1 MRPFSLATLSTL
13 ALIALSPSF
22 GVAQA
27 PAQASFD
34 FPPDST
40 IRARLAER
48 VDNGYAAS
56 IVIGMLEHGK
66 ERYVAYGRSN
76 FDDTPKV
83 DPDAIYE
90 IGSITKVFTNILL
103 ADMVLK
109 GEVALDDPVSKFLP
123 STVTVPS
130 RNGKVIT
137 LLDLATA
144 SSGLPRMPLNFHPKD
159 PANPFADYT
168 VAQMYEFLSSYT
180 LPRDPGETYEY
191 SNLGMGLLGHALA
204 LRAGKPYEQLLI
216 ERVLDPLGMRDTRI
230 TLTPSMAK
238 RFVAGHDSDM
248 EPVPA
253 WDLPT
258 LAGAGALR
266 SSARDMLKF
275 ARGVTGA
282 MNGEGPLAKAIA
294 MSIEPRRPTTMPG
307 MRVALAWHV
316 REKNGA
322 RITWHNGGT
331 GGFRSFFG
339 VDNASK
345 NAVVVLTSGGE
356 TSDALGFTLLDPS
369 LPIPTVAARPTV
381 NVDRAT
387 LQSYV
392 GTYPLAPTFVAD
404 VTLVGDKLFV
414 QATNQPRF
422 RLWPSSDHEFR
433 LRVAPA
439 IITFEKDSTGVMTLT
454 LNQNGAK
461 QRARKQ

>member
-1 MRPFSLATLSTL
+1 MRRSVFATL
-13 ALIALSPSF
+13 ALIALSPS
-22 GVAQA
+22 GGIAQT
-27 PAQASFD
+27 PAAASFD

-40 IRARLAER
+40 IRARLAGR

-56 IVIGMLEHGK
+56 IVIGMLEHGT
-66 ERYVAYGRSN
+66 ERYASYGRSN

-103 ADMVLK
+103 ADMILK
-109 GEVALDDPVSKFLP
+109 GEVALDDPVSKYLP

-159 PANPFADYT
+159 PSNPFADYT

-180 LPRDPGETYEY
+180 LPRDPGEKYEY

-216 ERVLDPLGMRDTRI
+216 ERILDPLGMHDTRI

-238 RFVAGHDSDM
+238 RFVVGHDGDM

-266 SSARDMLKF
+266 SSAREMMKF
-275 ARGVTGA
+275 ARAVTGA
-282 MNGEGPLAKAIA
+282 MEGKGPLAKAIA
-294 MSIEPRRPTTMPG
+294 MSIEPRRPTTLPG
-307 MRVALAWHV
+307 MRIGLAWHV

-331 GGFRSFFG
+331 GGFRTFFG
-339 VDNASK
+339 VDNTSR

-356 TSDALGFTLLDPS
+356 TADALGFTLLDPS
-369 LPIPTVAARPTV
+369 LPIPIVTPRPTV
-381 NVDRAT
+381 NADRAI

-392 GTYPLAPTFVAD
+392 GKYPLAPLFVAD

-422 RLWPSSDHEFR
+422 RLWPSNDHEFH
-433 LRVAPA
+433 LRAVPA
-439 IITFEKDSTGVMTLT
+439 TIIFEKDSTGVMTLT
-454 LNQNGAK
+454 LNQNGGK
-461 QRARKQ
+461 QQARKQ